1 MIEPLDRLREF
12 SIFAGL
18 GPDELAAVAQISRVE
33 DYPAGTRLIEE
44 GAEADRLYLLL
55 AGKVIVTVHTLDGPD
70 GVLDE
75 VTAGEELGWAVV
87 TKPYRYIA
95 TGETTEPVEAIVIDG
110 ADLRRLAE
118 TNHHVGWS
126 IAKGTSEIIARRY
139 GRAIGS
145 HRDLWEKDMRAFRG
159 MERVVWDNG
168 EIQLTTEAVLFGV
181 DTDSPDVV
189 PLEAVHE
196 VKVEDGCL
204 VLVAMGGDVRS
215 PVLDDP
221 EELAA
226 LVRDEVRRSRFPRR
240 RVGS

>member
-1 MIEPLDRLREF
+1 MMERLDRLREF
-12 SIFAGL
+12 SIFGGL

-55 AGKVIVTVHTLDGPD
+55 TGKVIVRVHTPDGLD

-75 VTAGEELGWAVV
+75 VTAGEELGWAAV
-87 TKPYRYIA
+87 TKPYRYMA
-95 TGETTEPVEAIVIDG
+95 TGETTEPVEAIVIEG

-118 TNHHVGWS
+118 TNHHLGCS
-126 IAKGTSEIIARRY
+126 IAKETSEIIARRY
-139 GRAIGS
+139 GRAIES
-145 HRDLWEKDMRAFRG
+145 RRDLWGKDLRAFRG

-181 DTDSPDVV
+181 DTGSPDVV

-204 VLVAMGGDVRS
+204 VLIAMGGDVRS
-215 PVLDDP
+215 AVLDDP